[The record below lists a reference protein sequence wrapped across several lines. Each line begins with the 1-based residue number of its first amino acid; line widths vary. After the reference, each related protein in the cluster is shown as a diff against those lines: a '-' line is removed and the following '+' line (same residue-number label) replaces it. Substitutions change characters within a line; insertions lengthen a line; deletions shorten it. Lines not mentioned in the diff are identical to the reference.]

1 MTAIQPKVQAAHQHT
16 PGSSIFSHL
25 FLRGMEHKGCRS
37 SQAGVTRLV
46 GWSTCKASIGLK
58 QGCTLLPFTFNSGLS
73 NGSLI
78 CYVYARSSGL
88 ADPIRDR
95 CLLESHNPASS
106 SILTLHSTPLRT
118 QSELWQDLRVDNE
131 SQPTKLEGVTV
142 TVTEILGH
150 KWPIARVDS

>member
-46 GWSTCKASIGLK
+46 GWSTCKASIGLER
-58 QGCTLLPFTFNSGLS
+58 GCTLLPFTFNSGLS

-78 CYVYARSSGL
+78 CYVCARSFGL
-88 ADPIRDR
+88 ADPMRDR

-106 SILTLHSTPLRT
+106 SILTLHSTPWGLSKSSDKISVLTMKASHLSWRGWQLQSLRFWDT
-118 QSELWQDLRVDNE
+118 NDL
-131 SQPTKLEGVTV
+131 
-142 TVTEILGH
+142 
-150 KWPIARVDS
+150 